1 MASSPDG
8 VIASANPPLLVA
20 WAPARRPFAVR
31 GADVLRAAIALL
43 VIANLGRIPVFTT
56 SDREAPVLVNDL
68 CVAAFVAV
76 GLAIA
81 VTRRSFRLDRVGFVA
96 LTFAAVGAASALNS
110 GARAGLTS
118 FELVVSLAY
127 LVRWLAYLAI
137 YLVMVNVVRARDVSA
152 VWGTLES
159 TMLIIAGFGIVQA
172 IFLPGFAQL
181 VYAGSRPYLDWDPQ
195 GHRLVSTILE
205 PNIAGAMLMSILL
218 VELAQISVGARVPRW
233 KPLVLFTALVL
244 TLSRSSALGL
254 VLGIGVIIAVYGIP
268 KRLLRVA
275 AVAFLL
281 ALAALPKLV
290 VFAAS
295 YGKFGL
301 DASALA
307 RLAAW
312 GTAVR
317 VIADHPWIGVGFN
330 TYGFIVEREYGI
342 PRLGV
347 ANYSA
352 DGGLL
357 FAAVMTGAVGVALLV
372 WMFILIYRRCASI
385 WRAKIAS
392 PTPTLPPEHRGIAI
406 GTLASIVAIG
416 AHSVF
421 VNSLF
426 TTFVMEIMWVLVG
439 LTFAIAHDAARVRRS
454 EASPTATIA

>member
-1 MASSPDG
+1 MVGMASPDD
-8 VIASANPPLLVA
+8 VIMGASPPLLVT
-20 WAPARRPFAVR
+20 WTPTRRAFAVR
-31 GADVLRAAIALL
+31 GADALRVAVALL
-43 VIANLGRIPVFTT
+43 VVANLGRIPVFSS

-68 CVAAFVAV
+68 GVAAFVVV

-81 VTRRSFRLDRVGFVA
+81 LARRSFRLDRVGFIA
-96 LTFAAVGAASALNS
+96 LSFAAVGAASALS
-110 GARAGLTS
+110 SAARAGLTS

-137 YLVMVNVVRARDVSA
+137 YLVMVNVIRARDVSA

-159 TMLIIAGFGIVQA
+159 TMLAIAGFGIVQV

-195 GHRLVSTILE
+195 GRRLVSTILD

-218 VELAQISVGARVPRW
+218 VELAQISVGARVARW
-233 KPLVLFTALVL
+233 KPLLLFTALVL
-244 TLSRSSALGL
+244 TLSRSSAIGL
-254 VLGIGVIIAVYGIP
+254 VLGVGVIVAVYGIP

-281 ALAALPKLV
+281 ALAALPKLIA
-290 VFAAS
+290 FGAS

-312 GTAVR
+312 GMAVR
-317 VIADHPWIGVGFN
+317 VFADHPWIGVGFN
-330 TYGFIVEREYGI
+330 TYGFIVEREYGV

-357 FAAVMTGAVGVALLV
+357 FAAVMTGVIGLALLL
-372 WMFILIYRRCASI
+372 WMFIVIYRRCAAV
-385 WRAKIAS
+385 WRAKVAS
-392 PTPTLPPEHRGIAI
+392 AEHRGIVI
-406 GTLASIVAIG
+406 GTLASIVAIA

-439 LTFAIAHDAARVRRS
+439 LTYAIARDTARVRQLG
-454 EASPTATIA
+454 ASPAS